1 MLQLKQEELEKKST
15 LIIAHDQEK
24 TQLHSAFESEKESL
38 YAGMQKQIDEAKELT
53 SKQRKQIE
61 DAAIKAFKISD
72 DFLKEF
78 GEQLLDAYNDGMNH
92 ILRMAVQAGP
102 YSLDQF
108 ITQKETKLYDMKAR
122 EGHAIIP
129 YKLKD
134 LEAICHKDRKDKL
147 PCWVPQSLYM
157 KI

>member
-1 MLQLKQEELEKKST
+1 M
-15 LIIAHDQEK
+15 
-24 TQLHSAFESEKESL
+24 
-38 YAGMQKQIDEAKELT
+38 T

-108 ITQKETKLYDMKAR
+108 IT
-122 EGHAIIP
+122 
-129 YKLKD
+129 
-134 LEAICHKDRKDKL
+134 
-147 PCWVPQSLYM
+147 
-157 KI
+157 